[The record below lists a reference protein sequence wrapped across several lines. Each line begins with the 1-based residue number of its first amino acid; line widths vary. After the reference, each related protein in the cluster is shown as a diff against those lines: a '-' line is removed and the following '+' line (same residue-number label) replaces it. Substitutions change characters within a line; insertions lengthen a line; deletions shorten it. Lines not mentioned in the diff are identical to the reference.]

1 MHTSPKLEHAPLL
14 VESEQN
20 GNQLFPVFLKLND
33 LRSLLV
39 GAGEVGLEKLSAL
52 VKNSPSASILVVA
65 KEVHPS
71 IVAIAGQNANVK
83 LLQKEF
89 DAADLNG
96 IDIVFAAT
104 NDNVFNQEL
113 RTLTHEKGLLI
124 NVADKP
130 ELCDFYLG
138 SVVKKGDLKI
148 AISTNGKSP
157 TMAKRL
163 KELFNE
169 AIPEEI
175 DQSLDQLNKVRNRLG
190 GDIKYKVKV
199 LNGITQSFIERQ
211 PKYNIKKIT
220 IWVFSV
226 IATMVVGHIF
236 LSFVPFAKLGNV
248 AVGLFSEVD
257 DTILYF
263 IIGGFLAQMVD
274 GALGMAYGVSATTFL
289 LSFGVSP
296 AAASASVHASEIFTS
311 GVSGA
316 MHLKFGNVRTKI
328 FKKLLLPGIIGAIA
342 GAYILSSLDQYGDI
356 IKPIV
361 SAYTLFLGVKILLKA
376 IAKPKKPKPL
386 KRIGPL
392 AFIGAFLDS
401 IGGGGW
407 GPIVTSTLIS
417 RGGNPRYTIG
427 SVNLTEFFV
436 TLASSLTFITMI
448 GLTHWQIIV
457 GLILGGCIAAP
468 FGALLTKRLNAKTI
482 MIMVGIIV
490 IIVSLRTIYIL
501 LSKTWL
507 QP

>member
-1 MHTSPKLEHAPLL
+1 MLTSPKEKLDVLPLKK
-14 VESEQN
+14 N
-20 GNQLFPVFLKLND
+20 ADGNQLFPAFLKLND
-33 LRSLLV
+33 LRTLV
-39 GAGEVGLEKLSAL
+39 IGAGEVGLEKLTAI
-52 VKNSPSASILVVA
+52 VKNSYNAKVVVVANEIHDEVVQMAAENASIQL
-65 KEVHPS
+65 K
-71 IVAIAGQNANVK
+71 QK
-83 LLQKEF
+83 LF
-89 DAADLNG
+89 DATDLDNV
-96 IDIVFAAT
+96 DIVFAAT
-104 NDNVFNQEL
+104 NDNVFNAEL
-113 RTLTHEKGLLI
+113 RALAHHKGLLI

-138 SVVKKGDLKI
+138 SIVKKGDLKI

-163 KELFNE
+163 KELLNE

-175 DQSLDQLNKVRNRLG
+175 DESLDQLNKVRNRLDG
-190 GDIKYKVKV
+190 NIKRKVKV
-199 LNGITQSFIERQ
+199 LNGITQSFLEKE
-211 PKYNIKKIT
+211 PKFNYKKIA

-236 LSFVPFAKLGNV
+236 LSFIPFAKVGD
-248 AVGLFSEVD
+248 AAAGLFNEMDS
-257 DTILYF
+257 TILYF
-263 IIGGFLAQMVD
+263 ILGGFLAQLVD

-289 LSFGVSP
+289 LSMGVSP

-316 MHLKFGNVRTKI
+316 MHLKFGNVRTKL
-328 FKKLLLPGIIGAIA
+328 FKKLLLPGIIGAIV
-342 GAYILSSLDQYGDI
+342 GAYILSSLDNYGHI

-376 IAKPKKPKPL
+376 IAKNKKTKPL

-436 TLASSLTFITMI
+436 TLASSLTFIMMI
-448 GLTHWQIIV
+448 GLVHWQIIV

-490 IIVSLRTIYIL
+490 ILTSLRTILCY
-501 LSKTWL
+501 
-507 QP
+507 